1 MTQRSPALLTLYP
14 QFSVRLQI
22 VSWLMKTAGSAFV
35 RATKSRP
42 RMMYGLM
49 IRDCPVRFAAPPRAM
64 EYTPPISV
72 GALALKY
79 KQPLYKEDMELESK
93 PLPELLNSKPYI
105 GDLLMVCKPAA
116 F

>member
-1 MTQRSPALLTLYP
+1 
-14 QFSVRLQI
+14 
-22 VSWLMKTAGSAFV
+22 
-35 RATKSRP
+35 
-42 RMMYGLM
+42 
-49 IRDCPVRFAAPPRAM
+49 M